1 MLFGG
6 PRLELRPALTE
17 VYFRGGGQGCA
28 IMWWWRRKEF
38 KPCTPLL
45 GVTVS
50 IDLTAEFKPLFTI
63 S

>member
-1 MLFGG
+1 MVVGRDV
-6 PRLELRPALTE
+6 PSC
-17 VYFRGGGQGCA
+17 GGGQGCA